1 MSSARP
7 VSEEDLLPILE
18 TVLRMN
24 GAALMRDGD
33 NYTVVPE
40 ASAVSGRGDVGE
52 ARPGY
57 GISILPLRYTS
68 AQTLVSLIDGFG
80 TRPGSVRAE
89 TARNLL
95 LVLGNSADREAAIET
110 AMSFDA
116 DWMQDQ
122 TVAILPLQNAKPET
136 VIQELQR
143 IFKSGEGGLGAELVQ
158 FIPMSRLRAVL
169 VVSPQKDII
178 ARARTWVQRLDSENP
193 DLEADVYV
201 YRVKYR
207 EARKLATLLT
217 QLFSSG
223 PATGDAPADQI
234 EPGADAVTTE
244 GGGLGDGFT
253 EETPGAEGE
262 PGGSPSNPVLV
273 GSEPANAAPAGGT
286 GPRIQADISNNSI
299 VIYADLETRQRVLSA
314 LSSLDVPQIQ
324 VAINVT
330 MAEIQL
336 TEDLEYGVQFFL
348 QNKRVGSLGFFGAA
362 AQSISRTTPGFNLLL
377 GSNTSPELIINAFDR
392 ITNVQV
398 LSSPSLVVV
407 ENEIARFQVGD
418 QIPIVT
424 RTVTDTSSDDL
435 ANTSN
440 EVEYRDT
447 GIILSVKPRVSDNG
461 LVAMTI
467 EQEISSVSAG
477 GNSLTPTIS
486 NRKVA
491 SSISVAD
498 GQTVLLGGLISEQN
512 GSTRA
517 GLPGLNRTKGLRNLL
532 GNTSK
537 VARRTELIILIKP
550 TVIYEAQDAQHV
562 AEELRS
568 KMYTLGASQSR

>member
-1 MSSARP
+1 
-7 VSEEDLLPILE
+7 
-18 TVLRMN
+18 
-24 GAALMRDGD
+24 
-33 NYTVVPE
+33 
-40 ASAVSGRGDVGE
+40 
-52 ARPGY
+52 
-57 GISILPLRYTS
+57 
-68 AQTLVSLIDGFG
+68 
-80 TRPGSVRAE
+80 
-89 TARNLL
+89 
-95 LVLGNSADREAAIET
+95 
-110 AMSFDA
+110 MSFDA

-158 FIPMSRLRAVL
+158 FIPMSRMRAVL

-193 DLEADVYV
+193 DLKAGRLCLPRQVPGGPQARHAAD
-201 YRVKYR
+201 
-207 EARKLATLLT
+207 
-217 QLFSSG
+217 
-223 PATGDAPADQI
+223 PAVFFDAHDGDAPADQI
-234 EPGADAVTTE
+234 EPGADAVTSE
-244 GGGLGDGFT
+244 GGGFEGGFT
-253 EETPGAEGE
+253 EEA
-262 PGGSPSNPVLV
+262 PGGEGQTTGAQPNPVLV

-424 RTVTDTSSDDL
+424 RTVTDTGADDL
-435 ANTSN
+435 DNVSN